1 MAFESSLRERIS
13 ASPDVVHGA
22 LYMTFAALCF
32 AIMNVLVRE
41 AGRTLDPLQ
50 IAFLRNA
57 FALAFIMPWVLR
69 QGRAAFKTER
79 LSLHVW
85 RAVTG
90 IIAMFIWFSAVVL
103 VPLAEA
109 VALNFTLPLFAIIGA
124 ALVLRERV
132 GPRRW
137 SATFLGFLGML
148 VILRPGFQEVTW
160 ATTLPIIAAVFMATS
175 VLMVKRL
182 SDTESA
188 PTIVLY
194 MNLFMTGLSL
204 VPALFV
210 WRWPDLH
217 SLGATI
223 GLGFLA
229 MVAHL
234 ALARSY
240 AKADAS
246 AVMPFDY
253 MRLPFIAAIAYP
265 LYGEVA
271 DLWTWT
277 GAAIIAGSA
286 FYIARREAALARA
299 NKASITAAHAA
310 RGR

>member
-69 QGRAAFKTER
+69 QGRAAFRTER

-271 DLWTWT
+271 DFWTWT

>member
-69 QGRAAFKTER
+69 QGRAAFRTER

>member
-1 MAFESSLRERIS
+1 MAFVLSLRRRIG
-13 ASPDVVHGA
+13 ASPDIIHGA
-22 LYMTFAALCF
+22 FYMTVAALCF
-32 AIMNVLVRE
+32 AVMNVLVRE
-41 AGRTLDPLQ
+41 AGRTLDPFQ

-57 FALAFIMPWVLR
+57 FALAFIMPWVLH
-69 QGRAAFKTER
+69 QGRAAFRTER

-90 IIAMFIWFSAVVL
+90 IVAMFIWFTAVVA
-103 VPLAEA
+103 VPLADA
-109 VALNFTLPLFAIIGA
+109 VALNFTLPLFVIIGA
-124 ALVLRERV
+124 ALVLREKV
-132 GPRRW
+132 GLRRW

-160 ATTLPIIAAVFMATS
+160 TTTLPIISAVFMATS
-175 VLMVKRL
+175 VLIVKRL

-188 PTIVLY
+188 ATIVLY

-210 WRWPDLH
+210 WRWPDQQALF
-217 SLGATI
+217 ATI

-253 MRLPFIAAIAYP
+253 MRLPFIAAIAYL

-286 FYIARREAALARA
+286 FYIARREATLARA
-299 NKASITAAHAA
+299 NKASVTAAHAA

>member
-132 GPRRW
+132 GARRW

>member
-1 MAFESSLRERIS
+1 MAFEPSLRHRIS
-13 ASPDVVHGA
+13 AFPDIVHGA
-22 LYMTFAALCF
+22 IYMTFAALCF
-32 AIMNVLVRE
+32 ALMNVLVRE
-41 AGRTLDPLQ
+41 AGRTLDPIQ

-57 FALAFIMPWVLR
+57 FALAFISPWILR
-69 QGRAAFKTER
+69 HGRAAFKTEC
-79 LSLHVW
+79 LGLHIW

-109 VALNFTLPLFAIIGA
+109 VALNFTLPLFAIAGA
-124 ALVLRERV
+124 ALVLREKV

-137 SATFLGFLGML
+137 GATCIGFLGML
-148 VILRPGFQEVTW
+148 VILRPGFQEITW
-160 ATTLPIIAAVFMATS
+160 VTTLPIAAAVFMATS

-194 MNLFMTGLSL
+194 MNLFMTGLSI

-210 WRWPDLH
+210 WRWPGPEALA
-217 SLGATI
+217 ATI

-234 ALARSY
+234 AMANAY

-253 MRLPFIAAIAYP
+253 TRLPFIAALAYL

-271 DLWTWT
+271 DIWTWT

-286 FYIARREAALARA
+286 FYIARREAILARQ
-299 NKASITAAHAA
+299 NLASVTAAHAA

>member
-1 MAFESSLRERIS
+1 
-13 ASPDVVHGA
+13 
-22 LYMTFAALCF
+22 
-32 AIMNVLVRE
+32 
-41 AGRTLDPLQ
+41 
-50 IAFLRNA
+50 
-57 FALAFIMPWVLR
+57 VLR
-69 QGRAAFKTER
+69 QGRAAFRTER

-132 GPRRW
+132 GARRW

-182 SDTESA
+182 SDPESA

>member
-69 QGRAAFKTER
+69 QGRAAFRTER

-132 GPRRW
+132 GARRW

-271 DLWTWT
+271 DFWTWT

>member
-69 QGRAAFKTER
+69 QGRAAFRTER

-132 GPRRW
+132 GARRW

>member
-1 MAFESSLRERIS
+1 
-13 ASPDVVHGA
+13 
-22 LYMTFAALCF
+22 
-32 AIMNVLVRE
+32 
-41 AGRTLDPLQ
+41 
-50 IAFLRNA
+50 
-57 FALAFIMPWVLR
+57 
-69 QGRAAFKTER
+69 
-79 LSLHVW
+79 
-85 RAVTG
+85 
-90 IIAMFIWFSAVVL
+90 
-103 VPLAEA
+103 
-109 VALNFTLPLFAIIGA
+109 
-124 ALVLRERV
+124 
-132 GPRRW
+132 
-137 SATFLGFLGML
+137 
-148 VILRPGFQEVTW
+148 
-160 ATTLPIIAAVFMATS
+160 
-175 VLMVKRL
+175 
-182 SDTESA
+182 
-188 PTIVLY
+188 